1 MVFLRLA
8 FKSLISRRGSVVL
21 TCLAMTVSI
30 FVILGVEHIRNQ
42 AKESFYNTV
51 SGADLIVGARTGST
65 NLLLYSVFRIGS
77 ATNNVSWESYLD
89 ITADERVKWAIPI
102 SLGDSHMGYR
112 VMGTTLSYFEH
123 FSYGKKRNLKFKNGK
138 PFNDLFEVVLGAQ
151 VAKKL
156 GYEIGDRI
164 TLAHGIGKTSFS
176 MHDDKPFRVS
186 GILAPTGTPVDQTL
200 HVSLQGIEAIH
211 LDWQPGSRKSEQEV
225 KPIKE
230 EDLAIQSVTAFVLG
244 LKSRMT
250 TFEVQ
255 REINEYSQE
264 PLLAILPGVAL
275 AQLWEMINILEG
287 VLQLI
292 SYLILFSSL
301 LGLAAM
307 LLASM
312 REREQEIKLFRAI
325 GASPGF
331 LFVLIQLEALIICGF
346 SILIGSAC
354 LLLCLGV
361 TKEMLSANFGLYVEA
376 NIFSINS
383 VLLLS
388 LVVIATFAVASIPS
402 LGAYKQARSV
412 T

>member
-354 LLLCLGV
+354 LLLCLGL

>member
-89 ITADERVKWAIPI
+89 ITADGRVKWAIPI

-123 FSYGKKRNLKFKNGK
+123 FSYGKKRNLKFTNGK

-354 LLLCLGV
+354 LLLCLGL

-402 LGAYKQARSV
+402 LGAYKQARSL

>member
-123 FSYGKKRNLKFKNGK
+123 FSYGKKRNLKFTNGK

-354 LLLCLGV
+354 LLLCLGL

-402 LGAYKQARSV
+402 LGAYKQARSL